1 MRISRLLG
9 KTLREVPA
17 DADTI
22 SHQYLL
28 RAAMVSQLTAGVY
41 SFLPLGQRVL
51 TKIENI
57 IRDESNRAGGQE
69 VILPVIHPGRTVAEV
84 RPHRQHGG
92 CFFPLKRPPG
102 P

>member
-1 MRISRLLG
+1 MRVSRLFG
-9 KTLREVPA
+9 KTLREVPS

-28 RAAMVSQLTAGVY
+28 RAGMISQLTAGVY

-57 IRDESNRAGGQE
+57 IREESDKAGGQE
-69 VILPVIHPGRTVAEV
+69 VIMPIIHPVEIWQKSGRES
-84 RPHRQHGG
+84 RFR
-92 CFFPLKRPPG
+92 
-102 P
+102 